1 MVTVQRS
8 FSAYNDRWSAV
19 NLGAVLYHVSIFYLG
34 EKIVKIKEMPKITK
48 YCEIAMD
55 KQRGICS

>member
-34 EKIVKIKEMPKITK
+34 EKIVKIKEMPKLQNVAK
-48 YCEIAMD
+48 
-55 KQRGICS
+55 

>member
-34 EKIVKIKEMPKITK
+34 EKIVKIKEMPKLQNFAK
-48 YCEIAMD
+48 
-55 KQRGICS
+55 